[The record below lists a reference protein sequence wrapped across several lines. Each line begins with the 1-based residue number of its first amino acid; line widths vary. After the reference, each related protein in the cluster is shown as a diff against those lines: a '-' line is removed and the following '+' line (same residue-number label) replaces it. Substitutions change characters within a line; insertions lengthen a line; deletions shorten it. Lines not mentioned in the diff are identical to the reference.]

1 MAIGVLRR
9 MLPSVAKILTRLLL
23 VLAMAAVAAP
33 ALAAQTAWD
42 NVARVVVF
50 GDLHGDFAKFHDML
64 VEAGLVDS
72 HDNWSG
78 GKTHLVQLGDVP
90 DRAPDTRRIMD
101 LLMKLEPQARRAG
114 GYLHALIGNHE
125 VMNMEGDLRYTTP
138 AEFAAFA
145 TRDSAAVRD
154 RYYEAVVAALKAR
167 PPAGPPLVFDA
178 AFRARFDA
186 EHPLGWV
193 EHQIAWSPEGVYGR
207 WVLTHSAIIRI
218 DDALYMHGGL
228 GPEFAPLDDDVMNQA
243 VIAAL
248 NHQPEAKGGPHD
260 ILWNEQGPL
269 WYRGLAQHDEAT
281 EAANVEAILTPRHVG
296 RIILGHTKRYTQ
308 VNARFGGKVLL
319 TDILAPAGCV
329 DPHAFLIKEG
339 DVLTTVY
346 RGQTLGLGVSGA
358 DQAAYLAKV
367 AALDKAAASLP
378 GASCDL
384 TGASDVTDAPAA
396 GPPS

>member
-1 MAIGVLRR
+1 
-9 MLPSVAKILTRLLL
+9 
-23 VLAMAAVAAP
+23 
-33 ALAAQTAWD
+33 
-42 NVARVVVF
+42 
-50 GDLHGDFAKFHDML
+50 ML

-72 HDNWSG
+72 RDNWSG

-114 GYLHALIGNHE
+114 GYVHALIGNHE

-138 AEFAAFA
+138 GEFAAFA
-145 TRDSAAVRD
+145 TRDSTAVRD
-154 RYYEAVVAALKAR
+154 RYYEVVVATLKAH
-167 PPAGPPLVFDA
+167 PPTATPPQNPPQKPLQFDA

-193 EHQIAWSPEGVYGR
+193 EHQIAWSPEGAYGR
-207 WVLTHSAIIRI
+207 WVLSHSAIIRI

-228 GPEFAPLDDDVMNQA
+228 GPELAPLDDDVMNQA

-281 EAANVEAILTPRHVG
+281 EAANLEAILTPRHVS
-296 RIILGHTKRYTQ
+296 RIILGHTKQYTQ

-319 TDILAPAGCV
+319 TDVLSPGGCV

-339 DVLTTVY
+339 DTLTTIY
-346 RGQTLGLGVSGA
+346 RGRTLPLGVSGA
-358 DQAAYLAKV
+358 EQATYLARV
-367 AALDKAAASLP
+367 AALDKAAAPLP
-378 GASCDL
+378 GARCDPERRGPMWP
-384 TGASDVTDAPAA
+384 TAPAA
-396 GPPS
+396 GPLASPSPR